1 MVVAWPDIWAST
13 RRNSMSLSI
22 NTNAS
27 AMVAVQTL
35 NATQTALSNA
45 ENTIS
50 TGLKVSSA
58 ADNAA
63 AYGIAQQMQGNVS
76 GQSAVNDGLSF
87 AAQTVSSTSTAVNQ
101 IISVLN
107 SVQNA
112 VTTLG
117 NNQGSPAALDQIGTQ
132 ITGLLQQ
139 IDTIARNATFNG
151 VNLISGS
158 TSDGLGITSNNLS
171 YITGLQ
177 GDQTTVTGFNA
188 AIASYMGG
196 STVAGAPAVSSSFF
210 QSGVAGTSLTD
221 ALGLTTGSGTSGA
234 NPTTNVFEST
244 GGNLGGNKSVSDM
257 ISQVQAAIKAMTFV
271 TSTLGANSN
280 VINNM
285 STYGSS
291 ISDNLTNGI
300 GALTDADM
308 SAASAKLTS
317 LQTKQSLAIKS
328 LTIANS
334 QSQNILS
341 LFQ

>member
-1 MVVAWPDIWAST
+1 
-13 RRNSMSLSI
+13 MSLSI

-50 TGLKVSSA
+50 TGRKVSSA

-139 IDTIARNATFNG
+139 IDTISRNATFNG

-158 TSDGLGITSNNLS
+158 TKDGLGITSNNLS

-196 STVAGAPAVSSSFF
+196 SSVAGAPAVSSSFF

-221 ALGLTTGSGTSGA
+221 ALGLTTNSGTSGA

-244 GGNLGGNKSVSDM
+244 GGVLGGSKNVSDM

-285 STYGSS
+285 ST
-291 ISDNLTNGI
+291 
-300 GALTDADM
+300 
-308 SAASAKLTS
+308 
-317 LQTKQSLAIKS
+317 
-328 LTIANS
+328 
-334 QSQNILS
+334 
-341 LFQ
+341 

>member
-1 MVVAWPDIWAST
+1 
-13 RRNSMSLSI
+13 MSLSI

-27 AMVAVQTL
+27 AMIAVQTL
-35 NATQTALSNA
+35 NATQSALSSA

-63 AYGIAQQMQGNVS
+63 AYGIAAQMQGNVS

-158 TSDGLGITSNNLS
+158 TADGLGITSNNLS

-196 STVAGAPAVSSSFF
+196 ASIAGAPSVSSSSSFF
-210 QSGVAGTSLTD
+210 QTGVAGTSLTD
-221 ALGLTTGSGTSGA
+221 ALGLTSGGTAGV
-234 NPTTNVFEST
+234 NPTSNVFEANGTLNAGSST
-244 GGNLGGNKSVSDM
+244 GSSSGSNTVSSM
-257 ISQVQAAIKAMTFV
+257 IAQVQAAIKAMTFV
-271 TSTLGANSN
+271 TSSLGANTN
-280 VINNM
+280 VIKNM
-285 STYGSS
+285 TTYGST

>member
-1 MVVAWPDIWAST
+1 
-13 RRNSMSLSI
+13 MSLSI

-35 NATQTALSNA
+35 NATQSALSSA

-112 VTTLG
+112 VTSLG

-139 IDTIARNATFNG
+139 IDTISRNATFNG
-151 VNLISGS
+151 VNLISGA
-158 TSDGLGITSNNLS
+158 TSDGLGITSSDLK
-171 YITGLQ
+171 YVTGLQ
-177 GDQTTVTGFNA
+177 GDQTTITGFNA
-188 AIASYMGG
+188 AIVSYMGG
-196 STVAGAPAVSSSFF
+196 ASLAGASSVFGSGTAF
-210 QSGVAGTSLTD
+210 QAGAAGTSLTD
-221 ALGLTTGSGTSGA
+221 ALGLTSGSTAGVS
-234 NPTTNVFEST
+234 PTTNVFEASGT
-244 GGNLGGNKSVSDM
+244 LKGNGSVSDM
-257 ISQVQAAIKAMTFV
+257 IAQVQAAIKAMTFV

-280 VINNM
+280 VIKNM
-285 STYGSS
+285 STYGST

>member
-1 MVVAWPDIWAST
+1 
-13 RRNSMSLSI
+13 MSLSI

-35 NATQTALSNA
+35 NATQSALSSA

-87 AAQTVSSTSTAVNQ
+87 AAQTVSSTNSAVNQ

-112 VTTLG
+112 VTSLG
-117 NNQGSPAALDQIGTQ
+117 NNQGSPAALGQIGTQ

-158 TSDGLGITSNNLS
+158 TTDGLGITSSTLK
-171 YITGLQ
+171 YVTGLQ

-196 STVAGAPAVSSSFF
+196 SSVSGAPSVFGSGTAFQTGAAGA
-210 QSGVAGTSLTD
+210 SLTD
-221 ALGLTTGSGTSGA
+221 ALGLTTGSGTAGA
-234 NPTTNVFEST
+234 DPTTNVFEASGT
-244 GGNLGGNKSVSDM
+244 LLGSGKVSDM
-257 ISQVQAAIKAMTFV
+257 IAQVQAAIKAMTFV

-280 VINNM
+280 VIKNM
-285 STYGSS
+285 STYGST

>member
-1 MVVAWPDIWAST
+1 
-13 RRNSMSLSI
+13 MSLSI

-35 NATQTALSNA
+35 NATQSALSSA

-112 VTTLG
+112 VTSLG

-139 IDTIARNATFNG
+139 IDTISRNATFNG
-151 VNLISGS
+151 VNLISGA
-158 TSDGLGITSNNLS
+158 TSDGLGITASDLK
-171 YITGLQ
+171 YVTGLQ
-177 GDQTTVTGFNA
+177 GDQTTITGFNA

-196 STVAGAPAVSSSFF
+196 SSIAGAPSVFGTGTAF
-210 QSGVAGTSLTD
+210 QAGTAGTSLTD
-221 ALGLTTGSGTSGA
+221 ALGLTSSSTAGV
-234 NPTTNVFEST
+234 NPTTNVFEGSGTLKGT
-244 GGNLGGNKSVSDM
+244 GNVSDM
-257 ISQVQAAIKAMTFV
+257 IAQVQAAIKAMTFV

-280 VINNM
+280 VIKNM
-285 STYGSS
+285 STYGST

>member
-1 MVVAWPDIWAST
+1 MRKNIRNLGV
-13 RRNSMSLSI
+13 RRQSVGIEQPVFGHIKPIDSFCFERVDKRLERS
-22 NTNAS
+22 
-27 AMVAVQTL
+27 
-35 NATQTALSNA
+35 
-45 ENTIS
+45 
-50 TGLKVSSA
+50 
-58 ADNAA
+58 DNAA

-151 VNLISGS
+151 VNLIAGS
-158 TSDGLGITSNNLS
+158 TTDGLGITANSLK

-196 STVAGAPAVSSSFF
+196 TSSAALRACPARSSRRALPAPAS
-210 QSGVAGTSLTD
+210 
-221 ALGLTTGSGTSGA
+221 
-234 NPTTNVFEST
+234 PT
-244 GGNLGGNKSVSDM
+244 LSD
-257 ISQVQAAIKAMTFV
+257 
-271 TSTLGANSN
+271 
-280 VINNM
+280 
-285 STYGSS
+285 
-291 ISDNLTNGI
+291 
-300 GALTDADM
+300 
-308 SAASAKLTS
+308 
-317 LQTKQSLAIKS
+317 
-328 LTIANS
+328 
-334 QSQNILS
+334 
-341 LFQ
+341 

>member
-1 MVVAWPDIWAST
+1 
-13 RRNSMSLSI
+13 MSLSI

-35 NATQTALSNA
+35 NATQTALSSA

-151 VNLISGS
+151 VNLIAGS
-158 TSDGLGITSNNLS
+158 TTDGLGITANSLK

-196 STVAGAPAVSSSFF
+196 TTTAGAPSVSSSFF
-210 QSGVAGTSLTD
+210 QTGVAGTSLTD
-221 ALGLTTGSGTSGA
+221 ALGLTTGGGTAGA
-234 NPTTNVFEST
+234 SPTANVFEASGALSGT
-244 GGNLGGNKSVSDM
+244 KDVSSM
-257 ISQVQAAIKAMTFV
+257 IAQVQSAIKAMTFV

-280 VINNM
+280 VIKNM
-285 STYGSS
+285 STYGST